1 MAGAAAHH
9 RSEENAREKKVA
21 SLPPLAAAFAAFFML
36 SAAGTIAARPA
47 DTLEQL
53 QEKFDKETDGVRK
66 AKLMQ
71 KLGDAQFAKE
81 REATKASDFVTAGE
95 VMEKYRDNVRTAF
108 ELLKKTRPQA
118 EKHPNGYKQLES
130 ETAEGLR
137 EVRDVMLAM
146 PEPLRPPMQIVQ
158 NDLNEMNMELL
169 KLLFP
174 RRPGEQPP
182 LDPRAST
189 PQKREPPEKQP

>member
-1 MAGAAAHH
+1 M
-9 RSEENAREKKVA
+9 
-21 SLPPLAAAFAAFFML
+21 LAVAFATFFFV
-36 SAAGTIAARPA
+36 SAASSVVARPA

-53 QEKFDKETDGVRK
+53 QEKFDKEADPVRK
-66 AKLMQ
+66 AKMMQ
-71 KLGDAQFAKE
+71 KLGDAQFVKE
-81 REATKASDFVTAGE
+81 REATKTGDFVTAGV
-95 VMEKYRDNVRTAF
+95 VMEKYRDNIRVAL

-118 EKHPNGYKQLES
+118 EKHPNGYKQLEYN
-130 ETAEGLR
+130 TAQGLR

-146 PEPLRPPMQIVQ
+146 PEQLRPPMQIVE
-158 NDLNEMNMELL
+158 NDLRDMNTELL

-189 PQKREPPEKQP
+189 PKTDETPEKQP

>member
-9 RSEENAREKKVA
+9 RSEKNAREKKIGPFPA
-21 SLPPLAAAFAAFFML
+21 LAVVFLAFCWLSEAA
-36 SAAGTIAARPA
+36 TTPRPV

-53 QEKFDKETDGVRK
+53 QEKFDNETDAVHK

-81 REATKASDFVTAGE
+81 REATKAGDFVTAGV
-95 VMEKYRDNVRTAF
+95 VMEKYRDNVRAAL
-108 ELLKKTRPQA
+108 ELLKKRRPQA
-118 EKHPNGYKQLES
+118 EKNASGYKQLES

-137 EVRDVMLAM
+137 EIRDVILAM
-146 PEPLRPPMQIVQ
+146 PEPLRPPMQIVES
-158 NDLNEMNMELL
+158 DLSKMNMELL

-174 RRPGEQPP
+174 RRPGEQPA

-189 PQKREPPEKQP
+189 PKKDEPPEKLP